1 MIRKLTAAKAI
12 AAAIGAGGVV
22 FNRGNVDV
30 ASIAILVFAVLVF
43 AVEILAMRER
53 IFVAIINFIGLILT
67 ITFATVMGNLKE
79 PFDRFYMLV
88 LIVSLFQLLS
98 ETVINFSKR
107 WAIKGNVDHIVN
119 WSLHLILWI
128 IFGWVQPDLIGAVGV
143 FGAYCAILAVHWG
156 IEATGP
162 KPLKQD

>member
-1 MIRKLTAAKAI
+1 MIRKLTAVKAI

-22 FNRGNVDV
+22 FNRGNVGV
-30 ASIAILVFAVLVF
+30 ASVAILVFAVLVF
-43 AVEILAMRER
+43 AAEILAMRTR
-53 IFVAIINFIGLILT
+53 IFVAVINFIGLILT

-79 PFDRFYMLV
+79 PFDRFYFLI

-98 ETVINFSKR
+98 ETAINFGNR
-107 WAIKGNVDHIVN
+107 WAIKGNVDHMIN

-128 IFGWVQPDLIGAVGV
+128 IFGWVQPDQIGAVGV